1 MWRTRGETP
10 TLHSPCNQR
19 IRPPRPPYLL
29 PLARLLRST
38 EGGCEGDDSVMGDAD
53 LQAWNA
59 LFTEAILAES
69 LGLVDRP
76 TALKGPDGQWQG
88 MVKTESGER
97 RAIATVSKT
106 HLLMNPG
113 GF

>member
-1 MWRTRGETP
+1 
-10 TLHSPCNQR
+10 
-19 IRPPRPPYLL
+19 
-29 PLARLLRST
+29 
-38 EGGCEGDDSVMGDAD
+38 MGDAD

-88 MVKTESGER
+88 MVKTDTGER

-106 HLLMNPG
+106 HLLMSPG
-113 GF
+113 GFDEGNNVWNHISCVLCTAGW